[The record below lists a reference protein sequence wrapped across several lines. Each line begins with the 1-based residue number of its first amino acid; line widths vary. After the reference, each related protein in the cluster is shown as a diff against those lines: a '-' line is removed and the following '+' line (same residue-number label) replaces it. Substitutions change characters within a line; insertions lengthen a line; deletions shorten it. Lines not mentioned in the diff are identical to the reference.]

1 LSGIG
6 WRHRRYGRRV
16 PETVPE
22 VDASSTMTASST
34 ATVTPPEGLDAAAVR
49 DRIARGLTNVSE
61 ERTSR
66 TFKEILR
73 ANIFTRFNAI
83 LGTMLVVIVAVGP
96 FQDGLFGIVLV
107 TNALIGIVQELR
119 AKRALDR
126 LAVINAP
133 RVRVVRGSAVCE
145 IPVGEV
151 VLDDIIELRAGD
163 QVVADGVV
171 RTSDGLEI
179 DESLLTGESEAV
191 VKAVDDEVLS
201 GSMVIAGSARVQ
213 AVRVGNDAYARR
225 LAAEARRFTL
235 VRSELGQGIDRIL
248 RLVTWALPITAI
260 LLAFSQFQGHH
271 SVRTSLAGVVAG
283 VVAVVPEGLVLLSSV
298 ALAVATL
305 TLARRRV
312 LVQELPAVE
321 GLARV
326 DVVCLDKT
334 GTLTEG
340 TIRFQALHPLA
351 SFDEDGLGPALG
363 AFAAEAHPNATLQ
376 ALGDAFPDPSDWTR
390 TGATPFSSKRKWSSV
405 AFADRGAWV
414 LGAPEMVWPDAR
426 HEARLRADELAASGN
441 RVLMLAN
448 RDRSLPDVEL
458 SADALPP
465 DLEPVALVTFEEQ
478 LRSDAAET
486 LEYFTRQDV
495 ILKVISGDNP
505 RTVGAVAAR
514 VCLPG
519 AEQVF
524 DARELPDDDDALAD
538 VVESHTVF
546 GRVSPHQKRRIVTAL
561 QSRGHTVA
569 MTGDGVNDALALKDA
584 DIGIAMGNGAAATR
598 AVAQIVLL
606 DSDFATMPGIVAE
619 GRRVIAN
626 VERVANLFVT
636 KTVYAVCLAVAVG
649 VARWPYPFLPRH
661 LTIVSSVTI
670 GIPAFLLALAP
681 NSTRSRPGFVE
692 RVLRFAIP
700 AGVIVAIATFVAY
713 SLARDRSHLSLNES
727 RTTATIVLL
736 TVGLAVLALLARPL
750 TPPAIALVAAMAV
763 GVAMLFVLPGTRHF
777 YALGLPPAHALV
789 PAAVVAALGVLA
801 LEGWWIIDQRSRPAD
816 DRTPTFAARS
826 R

>member
-1 LSGIG
+1 
-6 WRHRRYGRRV
+6 V
-16 PETVPE
+16 PETLPE
-22 VDASSTMTASST
+22 VDLDAV

-49 DRIARGLTNVSE
+49 ERVARGLTNFSE

-66 TFKEILR
+66 TFTEILR

-133 RVRVVRGSAVCE
+133 RVRVVREGEVRE
-145 IPVGEV
+145 IPVGEI
-151 VLDDIIELRAGD
+151 VLDDMIELRAGD
-163 QVVADGVV
+163 QIVADGVV
-171 RTSDGLEI
+171 RVSDRLEI

-191 VKAVDDEVLS
+191 EKAVGDEALS
-201 GSMVIAGSARVQ
+201 GSMVIAGSGRAQ
-213 AVRVGNDAYARR
+213 AVRVGNDSYARR
-225 LAAEARRFTL
+225 LAVEARRFTL

-248 RLVTWALPITAI
+248 LLVTWVLPITAI
-260 LLAFSQFQGHH
+260 LLAFSQFHGHH
-271 SVRTSLAGVVAG
+271 SVRTSLAGIVAG

-340 TIRFQALHPLA
+340 AIRFQALHPLG
-351 SFDEDGLGPALG
+351 SNDEDRLGEALG
-363 AFAAEAHPNATLQ
+363 AFAADEHPNATLQ
-376 ALGDAFPDPSDWTR
+376 ALGDAFPGPSDWER
-390 TGATPFSSKRKWSSV
+390 VDATPFSSARKWSSV

-414 LGAPEMVWPDAR
+414 LGAPEMVWPDA
-426 HEARLRADELAASGN
+426 HHDARVRADELAASGN
-441 RVLMLAN
+441 RVLMLAQ
-448 RDRSLPDVEL
+448 RDRTLPDVAL
-458 SADALPP
+458 SADELPP
-465 DLEPVALVTFEEQ
+465 DLEPVALVTFEER
-478 LRSDAAET
+478 LREDAAET

-514 VCLPG
+514 VGLPG
-519 AEQVF
+519 AERLF
-524 DARELPDDDDALAD
+524 DARELPDDDEELAEI
-538 VVESHTVF
+538 VEAHAVF
-546 GRVSPHQKRRIVTAL
+546 GRVSPQQKRRIVNAL

-649 VARWPYPFLPRH
+649 IARWPYPFLPRH

-670 GIPAFLLALAP
+670 GIPAFVLALAP
-681 NSTRSRPGFVE
+681 NAARSRPGFVE
-692 RVLRFAIP
+692 RVLRFALP
-700 AGVIVAIATFVAY
+700 AGTIVAIATFVAY
-713 SLARDRSHLSLNES
+713 WIARDRNNVSLNEA

-736 TVGLAVLALLARPL
+736 VVGLAVLALLARPL
-750 TPPAIALVAAMAV
+750 TRAAIALVASMGAGV
-763 GVAMLFVLPGTRHF
+763 GLLFVLPGTRHF
-777 YALGLPPAHALV
+777 YALGLPPARSLV
-789 PAAVVAALGVLA
+789 ASAVVAAIGVLA
-801 LEGWWIIDQRSRPAD
+801 LEGWWVIDQRSRPPG
-816 DRTPTFAARS
+816 DRTPTFATRAR